1 MSNLGV
7 LIISDIHMTDRQ
19 YGRRAGQSKFKEID
33 NFKDKLETYIDR
45 NISNKIN
52 IQYILLLGDASD
64 YALETEYE
72 EVASVLN
79 DLCKELNVKK
89 ENVLIIPGN
98 HDMSRIE
105 FWSYCYK
112 SKIREEDYTK
122 HQAEKFKAFKQFY
135 DEFYNMTTITFDPE
149 KAITR
154 VLYAEEM
161 NLVFVGINTVYQDTF
176 REEDHHGCINYTALR
191 DELGK
196 IRVLYPDQE
205 IIALMHHTPQ
215 KLGSSGPTIQN
226 WSDVSTIFEKYKVN
240 IFIGAHAHTSD
251 GIRTVARDGEK
262 QYLTNGSL
270 SASEKRIDSSF
281 IILEYQEVNKL
292 LKVLSYKY
300 IEDWNSS
307 YWNFQSDQEN
317 IIEEILLK

>member
-1 MSNLGV
+1 MSDLGI
-7 LIISDIHMTDRQ
+7 LIISDIHMTDKQ
-19 YGRRAGQSKFKEID
+19 YGRRVSQSKFKEIS

-45 NISNKIN
+45 YISSKIK
-52 IQYILLLGDASD
+52 IQYVLLLGDVSD
-64 YALETEYE
+64 YALETEYKE
-72 EVASVLN
+72 AAEVLN

-98 HDMSRIE
+98 HDMSRID
-105 FWSYCYK
+105 FWSFCYNNK
-112 SKIREEDYTK
+112 VKEEDYTK
-122 HQAEKFKAFKQFY
+122 HQAEKFKAFKTFY
-135 DEFYNMTTITFDPE
+135 DGFFNMETITFDSE

-154 VLYAEEM
+154 VLHVKEM
-161 NLVFVGINTVYQDTF
+161 DLVFVGINTVYQDSF
-176 REEDHHGCINYTALR
+176 REEDHHGYINYTALR

-196 IRVLYPDQE
+196 IRTDYPNQE
-205 IIALMHHTPQ
+205 IIAVMHHTPQ
-215 KLGSSGPTIQN
+215 KLGDSGPTIQN
-226 WSDVSTIFEKYKVN
+226 WGDVLTIFEKYKVN

-270 SASEKRIDSSF
+270 SASEKGIDSSF
-281 IILEYQEVNKL
+281 TILEYCKDERQ

-307 YWNFQSDQEN
+307 YWNFQSDQGN
-317 IIEEILLK
+317 IIEAIHLK